1 MSTNDAYIEL
11 PAEAEILAAY
21 EKLFGDAKS
30 GVHRF
35 KQSGLRYIK
44 FPDDLT
50 LIEQNPNKE
59 SQWAE
64 LAHKGHQIAWL
75 MKQGTYLARVM
86 DGKVEILARR

>member
-1 MSTNDAYIEL
+1 MTEKHL
-11 PAEAEILAAY
+11 PTEEEILSAY
-21 EKLFGDAKS
+21 KKLFGDAKR
-30 GVHRF
+30 GVRRF

-50 LIEQNPNKE
+50 LIEQNPDKE

-75 MKQGTYLARVM
+75 MKNGEYLAKVI
-86 DGKVEILARR
+86 DGKVEMLHRR

>member
-1 MSTNDAYIEL
+1 MTEKHL
-11 PAEAEILAAY
+11 PTEEEILSAY
-21 EKLFGDAKS
+21 KTLFGDAKR
-30 GVHRF
+30 GVRRF

-44 FPDDLT
+44 FTDDLT

-75 MKQGTYLARVM
+75 MENGEYLARVI
-86 DGKVEILARR
+86 DGKVEMLSRR